1 MKAGPEAA
9 GESLAGRPASS
20 PYVVP
25 AWWFLM
31 PLAWCVWLLVW
42 LAPTFL
48 MAPHLTTARPWW
60 TPDTAPAAVA
70 VAAALF
76 LSVIWPFW
84 PAMARGCPLFRPLG
98 KGDCTSGT
106 KGTVPISKQPEMG
119 TAPFIGRSL
128 LEAAILVG
136 LAAPFVLVAAALAG
150 RPVPVAR
157 LAVAAV
163 VLIVWGLG
171 LRLAAAAWGPRSAR
185 WLIAAA
191 LFVAAAPVMIWYAN
205 SETLGAN
212 AQRVVELS
220 PVIAAGS
227 LATDGWPSEPWPWF
241 AEVALWP
248 IAGMVLA
255 LAGVVSLSR
264 RKS

>member
-9 GESLAGRPASS
+9 GESLAGRPAAA

-25 AWWFLM
+25 AWWFLL

-60 TPDTAPAAVA
+60 TADTAPAAVA

-84 PAMARGCPLFRPLG
+84 PALARGCPLFRPLG

-106 KGTVPISKQPEMG
+106 KGT
-119 TAPFIGRSL
+119 APFIGRSL
-128 LEAAILVG
+128 LEAAILVAM
-136 LAAPFVLVAAALAG
+136 AAPFVLVAAALAG

-157 LAVAAV
+157 LAVAAG
-163 VLIVWGLG
+163 VLTLWGLG
-171 LRLAAAAWGPRSAR
+171 LRLAALAWGPRSVR

-212 AQRVVELS
+212 AYRIVELS

-227 LATDGWPSEPWPWF
+227 LATEGWPSEPWLWF
-241 AEVALWP
+241 ADVALWP

-255 LAGVVSLSR
+255 LAGVASLSR